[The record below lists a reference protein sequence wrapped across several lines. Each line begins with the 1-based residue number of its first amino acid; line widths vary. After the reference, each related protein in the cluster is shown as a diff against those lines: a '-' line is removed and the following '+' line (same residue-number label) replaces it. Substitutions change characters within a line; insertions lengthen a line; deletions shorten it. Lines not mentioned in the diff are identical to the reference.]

1 MLDLRQLRFFI
12 GVAEE
17 LHFGRAAA
25 RLYITQSALSRQ
37 IQGLEQA
44 LGVELLARDRRS
56 VRLTEPGQLLLDHA
70 RELLAHSQQVE
81 AAVRAAFG
89 QNFPA

>member
-1 MLDLRQLRFFI
+1 MLDLRQLRFFV

-37 IQGLEQA
+37 IQALELA
-44 LGVELLARDRRS
+44 LGVELLARERRR
-56 VRLTEPGQLLLDHA
+56 VRLTEPGHLLLDHA
-70 RELLAHSQQVE
+70 RALLAHSQQVE
-81 AAVRAAFG
+81 AAVRATFQQDCSA
-89 QNFPA
+89 